1 MSDVTFDIKEGDRLA
16 NKIPV
21 LKLNDLLM
29 ENARLVGAPR
39 ISLPGKRPA
48 PATSAT

>member
-1 MSDVTFDIKEGDRLA
+1 MERFLKIIQGAALMSDVTFDIKEGDRLA

-29 ENARLVGAPR
+29 ENARLVG
-39 ISLPGKRPA
+39 
-48 PATSAT
+48 